1 MNRRQLIALSP
12 AEQAAYLSAE
22 HTIILTT
29 LDRHGY
35 PHAVAMWYVVDD
47 AGRVVMTTFRKSQ
60 KVVNVQRDPRC
71 ALLLETG
78 RTYPTLKGVL
88 IRGRAEIVDDV
99 EQVLDVLE
107 RVNVKYHGAAQ
118 DGMRDALRTQAT
130 KRIVLRVHPE
140 RISSW
145 DHSKL
150 GGVY

>member
-1 MNRRQLIALSP
+1 
-12 AEQAAYLSAE
+12 
-22 HTIILTT
+22 
-29 LDRHGY
+29 
-35 PHAVAMWYVVDD
+35 MWYVVDD